1 MRTSLAILRALLLG
15 IVLGLALHA
24 GVSVLV
30 GADAPAPRTAAPGAA
45 ERQKASPP
53 HLLRS

>member
-1 MRTSLAILRALLLG
+1 MFVAILRALLIG

-24 GVSVLV
+24 GVSALL
-30 GADAPAPRTAAPGAA
+30 GRDAPAPRTHAPGAA
-45 ERQKASPP
+45 DRQKTSPP